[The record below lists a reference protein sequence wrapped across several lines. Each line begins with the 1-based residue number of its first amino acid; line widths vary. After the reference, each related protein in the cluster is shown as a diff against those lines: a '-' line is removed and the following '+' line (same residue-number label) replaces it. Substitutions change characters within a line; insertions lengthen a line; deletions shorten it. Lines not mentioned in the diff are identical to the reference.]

1 MSELRLSVLNVVLC
15 NLKFCLFRF
24 KLAPK
29 LKEPKPKTENV
40 DPNGQ
45 KEPKRKDDAKKAP
58 KAGLLMR
65 ENHQAANSL

>member
-1 MSELRLSVLNVVLC
+1 MLLF
-15 NLKFCLFRF
+15 NLKFFLFRF

-45 KEPKRKDDAKKAP
+45 REPKQKDDAKKPP

-65 ENHQAANSL
+65 KITRLQAGSEGTDVS